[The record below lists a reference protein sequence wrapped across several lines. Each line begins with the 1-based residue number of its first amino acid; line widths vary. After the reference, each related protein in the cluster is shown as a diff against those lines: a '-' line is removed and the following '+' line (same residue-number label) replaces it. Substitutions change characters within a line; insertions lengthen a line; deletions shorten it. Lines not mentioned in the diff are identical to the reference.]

1 MAGGCAVARHAS
13 RTKRMR
19 VIGARI
25 IREGGWHLRCQ
36 PPSKLPARFGA
47 TSAAVAATAA
57 AAVAAAAEA
66 TTAVAARA
74 GRRLRARLVH
84 GEVAAAELMVV
95 QLLDRVL
102 RVFVGR
108 HFDERETAGPAG
120 RLVAHHVDAVDGADR
135 AKQRAEILVVSVV
148 GKVADVEL
156 SCHESVLSLLRGRPS
171 RTRPAVSGMES
182 ARWTAAGC

>member
-1 MAGGCAVARHAS
+1 
-13 RTKRMR
+13 MR

-36 PPSKLPARFGA
+36 PPSRLPARFGSA
-47 TSAAVAATAA
+47 SAAVAATAA

-66 TTAVAARA
+66 PPTAVAARA

-102 RVFVGR
+102 RVLVGR
-108 HFDERETAGPAG
+108 HFDEREAAGAAG
-120 RLVAHHVDAVDGADR
+120 RLIAHHVDAVDRADR
-135 AKQRAEILVVSVV
+135 AKQRAEILVVGVV